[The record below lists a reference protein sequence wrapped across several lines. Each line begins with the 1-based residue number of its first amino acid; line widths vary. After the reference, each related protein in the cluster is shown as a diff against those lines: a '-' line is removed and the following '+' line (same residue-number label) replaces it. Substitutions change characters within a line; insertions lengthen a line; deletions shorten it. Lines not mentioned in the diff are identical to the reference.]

1 MSQQRPDRIKQMLH
15 YLWQHRHLSTQQ
27 AMELFGYAEATVRR
41 DFQYIVN
48 QYPGMIR
55 GHGCL
60 DFDDS
65 TDDKE
70 YVFDVK
76 RTLQSVAKREIAAL
90 ARTMIKDGDCFFL
103 DSGSTCLELA
113 KCLADARVKVI
124 CNDIKI
130 ANELGCF
137 PHVES
142 YIIGGLI
149 RPGYFSVG
157 ESLALEM
164 INAFSVE
171 RAFISCDALSLETGI
186 TNATMFE
193 VGVKTRIIQRSR
205 EVILMADHS
214 KFDAVEPHAVAT
226 LSCIKTIISD
236 SGLPETIAQRYLGT
250 WYEIA
255 RFDHR
260 FERGLEKVTA
270 TYSLRDDGGLNV
282 INKGYNPDRGMWQQ
296 SEGKAYF
303 TGAPTRAALKV
314 SFFGPFYGGYNV
326 IALDREYRHA
336 LVCGPDRD
344 YLWILSRTPTISDE
358 VKQEMLAVATREGF
372 DVSKFIW
379 VQQPGS

>member
-41 DFQYIVN
+41 DFQYIAN

-130 ANELGCF
+130 ANEL
-137 PHVES
+137 
-142 YIIGGLI
+142 
-149 RPGYFSVG
+149 
-157 ESLALEM
+157 
-164 INAFSVE
+164 
-171 RAFISCDALSLETGI
+171 LSLI
-186 TNATMFE
+186 H
-193 VGVKTRIIQRSR
+193 I
-205 EVILMADHS
+205 
-214 KFDAVEPHAVAT
+214 
-226 LSCIKTIISD
+226 
-236 SGLPETIAQRYLGT
+236 
-250 WYEIA
+250 
-255 RFDHR
+255 
-260 FERGLEKVTA
+260 
-270 TYSLRDDGGLNV
+270 
-282 INKGYNPDRGMWQQ
+282 
-296 SEGKAYF
+296 
-303 TGAPTRAALKV
+303 
-314 SFFGPFYGGYNV
+314 
-326 IALDREYRHA
+326 
-336 LVCGPDRD
+336 
-344 YLWILSRTPTISDE
+344 
-358 VKQEMLAVATREGF
+358 
-372 DVSKFIW
+372 
-379 VQQPGS
+379 

>member
-1 MSQQRPDRIKQMLH
+1 
-15 YLWQHRHLSTQQ
+15 
-27 AMELFGYAEATVRR
+27 
-41 DFQYIVN
+41 
-48 QYPGMIR
+48 MIR
-55 GHGCL
+55 GHGCT

-90 ARTMIKDGDCFFL
+90 ARTMIKDGDCFF
-103 DSGSTCLELA
+103 STPA
-113 KCLADARVKVI
+113 QPASNWRNAADARVKVI

-149 RPGYFSVG
+149 RPCYFSVG

-236 SGLPETIAQRYLGT
+236 SGLPETIAQRY
-250 WYEIA
+250 
-255 RFDHR
+255 
-260 FERGLEKVTA
+260 
-270 TYSLRDDGGLNV
+270 
-282 INKGYNPDRGMWQQ
+282 Q
-296 SEGKAYF
+296 
-303 TGAPTRAALKV
+303 RAGCQL
-314 SFFGPFYGGYNV
+314 FYL
-326 IALDREYRHA
+326 I
-336 LVCGPDRD
+336 
-344 YLWILSRTPTISDE
+344 
-358 VKQEMLAVATREGF
+358 Q
-372 DVSKFIW
+372 
-379 VQQPGS
+379 

>member
-103 DSGSTCLELA
+103 DSGSTCL
-113 KCLADARVKVI
+113 
-124 CNDIKI
+124 
-130 ANELGCF
+130 ELGCF

-236 SGLPETIAQRYLGT
+236 SGLPETIAQRY
-250 WYEIA
+250 
-255 RFDHR
+255 
-260 FERGLEKVTA
+260 
-270 TYSLRDDGGLNV
+270 
-282 INKGYNPDRGMWQQ
+282 Q
-296 SEGKAYF
+296 
-303 TGAPTRAALKV
+303 RAGCQLFLPHSIK
-314 SFFGPFYGGYNV
+314 
-326 IALDREYRHA
+326 
-336 LVCGPDRD
+336 
-344 YLWILSRTPTISDE
+344 
-358 VKQEMLAVATREGF
+358 
-372 DVSKFIW
+372 
-379 VQQPGS
+379 